1 MSLARDLA
9 DRIVGVAFEDLPD
22 EAVQASKNAALD
34 TIGVILAGALSG
46 PTKAV
51 AAASGI
57 DRSGGPCLVMGG
69 GYRTNMLDAAMI
81 NGTASHALD
90 FDDCNNTLGGHP
102 TVPILPGLWAY
113 GETMGASGRQ
123 IVEAYVIGVE
133 TECKFA
139 QAVNFH
145 HYEKGWHPT
154 ATLGIFGAAAANSRL
169 AGLDADKTATA
180 LAIAASMASGLK
192 ANFGTF
198 TKPYHVGHCT
208 RNGLMAVRLAAEGL
222 TANHDVFEHHQG
234 YLEVYNGAGTYDI
247 SRALL
252 GWADPYDVV
261 EPGIAVKMHPCCAST
276 HPAIDAM
283 IHMRKE
289 HGLTLDNVKSVRSW
303 THPRRLKHTN
313 RPTPKT
319 GFDGKFSVQYVVT
332 RALQNGAISLN
343 DFSDERVN
351 EPIIQKFLAEK
362 MLAEPHPQTRN
373 DVKNVYFAE
382 LTVETTDG
390 RTLTHYVDA
399 PVGRDRH
406 HPLPDGALVAKF
418 RDCASQILDKSAIA
432 DVERMLLDLDAIT
445 DINEVSRRIEA
456 GERPPGQRL
465 ASVA

>member
-1 MSLARDLA
+1 MPLTHDLA
-9 DRIVGVAFEDLPD
+9 ARIVAADFGDLPED
-22 EAVQASKNAALD
+22 AVIASKNAILD
-34 TIGVILAGALSG
+34 TVGVILAGAASE

-51 AAASGI
+51 TAAA
-57 DRSGGPCLVMGG
+57 DVDKSGGPCLVMGG
-69 GYRTNMLDAAMI
+69 GFRTTMLDAAFV

-102 TVPILPGLWAY
+102 TVPILPGLWAF
-113 GETMGASGRQ
+113 GETLQASGKD
-123 IVEAYVIGVE
+123 IIEAYVIGVE

-139 QAVNFH
+139 QAVHFH

-154 ATLGIFGAAAANSRL
+154 ATLGIFGAAAACSRL
-169 AGLDADKTATA
+169 AKLDEEKTATA
-180 LAIAASMASGLK
+180 LAIATSMAAGLK
-192 ANFGTF
+192 ANFGTY
-198 TKPYHVGHCT
+198 TKPFHVGQCT
-208 RNGLMAVRLAAEGL
+208 RNGLLAARLAAEGL
-222 TANHDVFEHHQG
+222 TANLDAFEHQQG

-247 SRALL
+247 SRVFM

-289 HGLTLDNVKSVRSW
+289 YGLTLDNVASVKSW
-303 THPRRLKHTN
+303 THPRRLAHTN

-332 RALQNGAISLN
+332 RALQNGVVSLN
-343 DFSDERVN
+343 DFTDEQVN
-351 EPIIQKFLAEK
+351 EPEIQQFLADK
-362 MLAEPHPQTRN
+362 MLAEPHPTSRN

-399 PVGRDRH
+399 PVGRDRF
-406 HPLPDGALVAKF
+406 HPLPDGALVGKF
-418 RDCASQILDKSAIA
+418 RDCASQVLDKAAIS
-432 DVERMLLDLDAIT
+432 DVESMLLQLDEIS

-456 GERPPGQRL
+456 GERPPGSRL